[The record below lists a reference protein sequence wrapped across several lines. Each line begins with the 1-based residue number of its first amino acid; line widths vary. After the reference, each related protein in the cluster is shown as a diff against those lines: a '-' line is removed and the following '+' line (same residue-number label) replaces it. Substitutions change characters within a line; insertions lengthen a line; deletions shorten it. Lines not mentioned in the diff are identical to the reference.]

1 MRVYPGFPVVGERH
15 GSFLVRV
22 FFSSQRIL
30 ERAFRVATA
39 CFVGLWLGV
48 LTRERLH
55 AIDEEYYTRSRSGLP
70 GEHNYHDLEYNRRG
84 LWEWEEQALTEHF
97 AGCERLILIGAG
109 GGREVLA
116 LLRLGFQVD
125 GFESH
130 PGLVAAANDL
140 LREEG
145 YDPSVGL
152 VRRDESPDT
161 TRTYDGIIVGWG
173 AYMLVQSRRRRITL
187 LKELRARTQEHSPIL
202 LSFYWRSR
210 TPGDYKISAFMANKI
225 RRITHREPVDVGD
238 WLAPNYVHL
247 FTRDEIASELSEGGF
262 RLVQYSTIEYGH
274 AVGVAA

>member
-1 MRVYPGFPVVGERH
+1 VDNRH
-15 GSFLVRV
+15 APFLVRV
-22 FFSSQRIL
+22 FFSSQSL
-30 ERAFRVATA
+30 FERAFRVATA

-55 AIDEEYYTRSRSGLP
+55 AIDEEYYNRSRSGLP
-70 GEHNYHDLEYNRRG
+70 GEPDMEYNRRG

-97 AGCERLILIGAG
+97 AECERLMLIGAG

-116 LLRLGFQVD
+116 LLRLGYHVD

-130 PGLVAAANDL
+130 TALVAAANDL

-145 YDPSVGL
+145 FDTSVVL
-152 VRRDESPDT
+152 VQRDEAPNTSE
-161 TRTYDGIIVGWG
+161 TYDGIIVGWA

-187 LKELRARTQEHSPIL
+187 LRELRAQTQVQRPIL

-210 TPGDYKISAFMANKI
+210 TSSAYKISAFLANMI

-238 WLAPNYVHL
+238 WLAPNYVHF
-247 FTRDEIASELSEGGF
+247 FTREEIASELSEGGF
-262 RLVQYSTIEYGH
+262 RLVHYGTAGYGH
-274 AVGVAA
+274 AVGIAI